1 MEQKPRL
8 VEHGVLLPFILIT
21 TLFALWGF
29 ANDITNP
36 MVAGFQT
43 IMELSAAKASLI
55 QFAFYGGYAT
65 MAVPAALFIRRF
77 SYKRG
82 ILLGLALYAIGAFL
96 FIPAAQQQSFLF
108 FCLSLYIL
116 TFGLAFLETTAN
128 PFILSLGSRETA
140 TRRLNLSQSFNP
152 MGSLAGM
159 AVASWVVLPN
169 LLSDKH
175 RDAAGQLIFS
185 TLPESVKATE
195 RLHDLAVIRDAY
207 VALGVVVLVMLVVIA
222 LTRMPAGGKVSAG
235 SAAAGGASATDEAV
249 SGAARASA
257 DEALA
262 GSETA
267 GGHSASGASAASMAS
282 AAIDASAIT
291 AAAGE
296 TAEVASVSSK
306 ASVTN
311 GGRTKG
317 TLGRLWHNRAY
328 REGVLAQVFYVGAQI
343 MVWTFIIQYAD
354 HLGINKATAQKYNI
368 IAMSM
373 FLCFRFLATFLMKYV
388 DGRRLLAI
396 FGALAALCTLGAIV
410 FVGPLGLGCLVAIS
424 AFMSLMFPTIYGIAL
439 ENVAPDDSQL
449 GAAFL
454 VMAIVGGALLPP
466 LQGTI
471 IDLGTVLGHPAVNA
485 SFCLPLLCFLAVT
498 IFALRRFREKTRLS
512 RLSRQT
518 S

>member
-1 MEQKPRL
+1 MENKTKL
-8 VEHGVLLPFILIT
+8 VERQYLLPFILIT

-77 SYKRG
+77 SYKSG
-82 ILLGLALYAIGAFL
+82 ILLGLALYAVGALL
-96 FIPAAQQQSFLF
+96 FIPAAARQSFLF

-128 PFILSLGSRETA
+128 TFILSLGSRQNA
-140 TRRLNLSQSFNP
+140 TRRLNLAQSFNP

-175 RDAAGQLIFS
+175 RDAAGQLVFN
-185 TLPESVKATE
+185 TLPEAVKAQE
-195 RLHDLAVIRDAY
+195 RVHDLAVIRDAY
-207 VALGVVVLVMLVVIA
+207 VAIGISVLIVLLVIA
-222 LTRMPAGGKVSAG
+222 FTRMP
-235 SAAAGGASATDEAV
+235 
-249 SGAARASA
+249 R
-257 DEALA
+257 
-262 GSETA
+262 TA
-267 GGHSASGASAASMAS
+267 GPG
-282 AAIDASAIT
+282 
-291 AAAGE
+291 
-296 TAEVASVSSK
+296 V
-306 ASVTN
+306 
-311 GGRTKG
+311 RTPG
-317 TLGRLWHNRAY
+317 TIGRLWRNKAY

-368 IAMSM
+368 MAMVL

-388 DGRRLLAI
+388 NSRRLLAI
-396 FGALAALCTLGAIV
+396 FGCLAALCTVGAIV
-410 FVGPLGLGCLVAIS
+410 FVGTLGLGFLVAIS
-424 AFMSLMFPTIYGIAL
+424 AFMSLMFPTIYGISL
-439 ENVAPDDSQL
+439 EDVAPEDSQL

-454 VMAIVGGALLPP
+454 VMAIVGGSILPP
-466 LQGTI
+466 LQGAI
-471 IDLGTVLGHPAVNA
+471 IDLGTVGGHPAVNV
-485 SFCLPLLCFLAVT
+485 SYCLPLVCFLAVAV
-498 IFALRRFREKTRLS
+498 FGLRRLREQ
-512 RLSRQT
+512 RQR
-518 S
+518 